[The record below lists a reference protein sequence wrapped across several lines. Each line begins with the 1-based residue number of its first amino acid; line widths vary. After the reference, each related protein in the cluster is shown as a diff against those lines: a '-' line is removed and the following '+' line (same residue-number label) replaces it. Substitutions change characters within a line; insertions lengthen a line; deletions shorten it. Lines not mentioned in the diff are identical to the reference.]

1 MIKRIVILGVT
12 GSIGI
17 NSCKV
22 VKAFSDKFEIVGV
35 SAGRNI
41 EKLNE
46 IIEDFPTIKSVTV
59 AEESLKRDV
68 KGSCNV
74 CHGEYG
80 LIKLLDLKPDI
91 LLVAVSGKAGWKVT
105 LEALKRGIKVALANK
120 ESLVIA
126 GTMMG
131 RKVTSDRDKIVP
143 VDSEHA
149 SLMQL
154 FKNANRDEIKK
165 VYITA
170 SGGAL
175 LSMTKEEVFNAD
187 AEKALNHPVWDM
199 GMKVTVDS
207 ATMLNKGMELIE
219 AYWLFDVQPNKLDVI
234 VHPEVGIHAA
244 LEFKDGSI
252 SANISPSD
260 MKLPIAN
267 ALSWPKLLNV
277 TEKIPELNYSI
288 FNKTY
293 TFYKPDMDKY
303 PLLHLAI
310 ELLKDENYSGMI
322 AYAISDEVAV
332 TAFLKNEITVKG
344 IVDAVTAAV
353 EEFRKRVV
361 PETVVEMNSFIAE
374 IEIFTAK
381 LIKEN
386 ICF

>member
-1 MIKRIVILGVT
+1 MIKRVVILGVT

-22 VKAFSDKFEIVGV
+22 VEAFSDKFEIVAV

-41 EKLNE
+41 KKLNE
-46 IIEDFPTIKSVTV
+46 IIEKFPTIKSVCIN
-59 AEESLKRDV
+59 ENSLKEEIKGDV
-68 KGSCNV
+68 NLYY
-74 CHGEYG
+74 GEDG
-80 LIKLLDLKPDI
+80 LISLLDSKPDI
-91 LLVAVSGKAGWKVT
+91 LLVAVPGKSGWKVT
-105 LEALKRGIKVALANK
+105 LEAIRRGIKVALANK

-131 RKVTSDRDKIVP
+131 RKITSDREKIVP

-154 FKNANRDEIKK
+154 FKNANPNEIKK

-175 LSMTKEEVFNAD
+175 FSMTKEEAFNAD
-187 AEKALNHPVWDM
+187 AEKALMHPVWEM

-219 AYWLFDVQPNKLDVI
+219 AYWLFDVKPSQLGVV

-267 ALSWPKLLNV
+267 ALSWPTLLNV
-277 TEKIPELNYSI
+277 TEKIPELKYSI

-293 TFYKPDMDKY
+293 SFYKPDMEKY
-303 PLLHLAI
+303 PLLALAI
-310 ELLKDENYSGMI
+310 SLLKDENYSGMT
-322 AYAISDEVAV
+322 AYAISDEIAV
-332 TAFLKNEITVKG
+332 SYFLKNKMTVKG
-344 IVDAVTAAV
+344 IVDSVTATV
-353 EEFRKRVV
+353 EEFRERIV
-361 PETVVEMNSFIAE
+361 PESISEMDSFILDVE
-374 IEIFTAK
+374 NFTKEYIENNFI
-381 LIKEN
+381 
-386 ICF
+386 